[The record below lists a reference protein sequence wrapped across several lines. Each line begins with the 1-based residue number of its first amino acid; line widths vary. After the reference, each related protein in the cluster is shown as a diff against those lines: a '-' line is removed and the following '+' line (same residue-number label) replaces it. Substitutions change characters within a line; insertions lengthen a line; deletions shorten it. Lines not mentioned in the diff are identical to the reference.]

1 MKMNFND
8 IYNPVTALPFQC
20 DDTYIEIKPCSE
32 LRPYIKCFWGSRKPY
47 KKLKTDAAFEHL
59 VIPDTCMDII
69 FNVNFTEN
77 KITNSFCTLDDRAYS
92 ILYPNDKEEFVS
104 TFAIRFYAWGTAYFS
119 DFSLRNTK
127 NSVYDVDCFFSRLKS
142 AIEPKLFEIT
152 DIYERI
158 DLVQR
163 YLLSNIHL
171 KRCNNTVNDALAEIL
186 LKKGNLKIDSLAK
199 SVFTSSR
206 QLERLFDEYL
216 GVSPKK
222 MSSLIRYQYLWNEIV
237 FSQNINLSDLTM
249 KYGYSDQAHLLNDFR
264 RYHNMSISQAKNYA
278 YKNVVFLQ
286 YR

>member
-1 MKMNFND
+1 MNFND
-8 IYNPVTALPFQC
+8 IYNPITALPFQC
-20 DDTYIEIKPCSE
+20 DDTYIEIEPCSE

-47 KKLKTDAAFEHL
+47 KKLKADVASEHL

-69 FNVNFTEN
+69 FDVNFTEN
-77 KITNSFCTLDDRAYS
+77 KISNSFCTLDDRAYS
-92 ILYPNDKEEFVS
+92 ILYPNDKEEIFS
-104 TFAIRFYAWGTAYFS
+104 TFAIRFYAWGTVFFS
-119 DFSLRNTK
+119 DVSLRNTK
-127 NSVYDVDCFFSRLKS
+127 NSVYDVDCFFSGLKNE
-142 AIEPKLFEIT
+142 IEPKLFEIT

-216 GVSPKK
+216 GATPKK
-222 MSSLIRYQYLWNEIV
+222 LSSLIRYQYLWNEIV

-249 KYGYSDQAHLLNDFR
+249 KYGYSDQAHLLKDFK

-278 YKNVVFLQ
+278 YKNVGFLQ

>member
-1 MKMNFND
+1 MNFND

-32 LRPYIKCFWGSRKPY
+32 LRPYIKCFWGSGKPY
-47 KKLKTDAAFEHL
+47 KKLKTDIKSEHL

-69 FNVNFTEN
+69 FDVNFTEN
-77 KITNSFCTLDDRAYS
+77 KISNSFCTLDDRAYS

-104 TFAIRFYAWGTAYFS
+104 TFAIRFYAWGAAFFS
-119 DFSLRNTK
+119 DSSLKGTK

-142 AIEPKLFEIT
+142 AIEPKLFEIA
-152 DIYERI
+152 DIYKRI

-163 YLLSNIHL
+163 YLLSSIHL

-186 LKKGNLKIDSLAK
+186 LKKCNLKIDSLAK

-216 GVSPKK
+216 GASPKK
-222 MSSLIRYQYLWNEIV
+222 LSSLVRYQYLWNEIV
-237 FSQNINLSDLTM
+237 FSQNVNLSDLTM
-249 KYGYSDQAHLLNDFR
+249 KYGYSDQAHLLNDFK

-278 YKNVVFLQ
+278 YKNVDFLQ

>member
-1 MKMNFND
+1 MKMKFND

-20 DDTYIEIKPCSE
+20 DDTYIEIKPRPE
-32 LRPYIKCFWGSRKPY
+32 LRPYIKCFWGSKAPY
-47 KKLKTDAAFEHL
+47 KKLKTDIKSEHS

-69 FNVNFTEN
+69 FDVNFTEN
-77 KITNSFCTLDDRAYS
+77 KISNSFCTLDDRAYS
-92 ILYPNDKEEFVS
+92 ILYPNNKEELVS
-104 TFAIRFYAWGTAYFS
+104 TFAIRFYAWGAASFS
-119 DFSLRNTK
+119 DASLKDTK

-142 AIEPKLFEIT
+142 EIKPKLFEVT

-158 DLVQR
+158 NLVQQ
-163 YLLSNIHL
+163 YLLTGINV
-171 KRCNNTVNDALAEIL
+171 KRYNSIVNDALAEIL
-186 LKKGNLKIDSLAK
+186 LKKSNLKIDSFAK

-222 MSSLIRYQYLWNEIV
+222 LSSLIRYQYLWSEIV

-249 KYGYSDQAHLLNDFR
+249 KYGYSDQAHLLNDFK

-278 YKNVVFLQ
+278 YKNVGFLQ